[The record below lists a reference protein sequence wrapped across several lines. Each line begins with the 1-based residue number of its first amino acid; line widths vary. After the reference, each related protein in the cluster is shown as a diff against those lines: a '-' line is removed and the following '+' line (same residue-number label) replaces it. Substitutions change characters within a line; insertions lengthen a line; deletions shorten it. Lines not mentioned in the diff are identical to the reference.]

1 VAEAIIST
9 ARELFTLVVLV
20 VIFAWLGWEL
30 VKTSRR

>member
-9 ARELFTLVVLV
+9 ARELFTLLALV
-20 VIFAWLGWEL
+20 VFAAWLGWEF